1 MWLIISYRN
10 NCLPEKKM
18 SDGYCSFP
26 FRIQNILKAS
36 KNCSPIRIHAPWR
49 GRAVARTPR
58 ANRSFLFLTL
68 WGEGGYFLIK
78 EIQVCAAPKGMVLVP
93 FGLKTGIDFALFGL
107 ESGMERSSITFSSIG
122 KREFVPGD
130 QVSPLLVVYCSLFL
144 HIY

>member
-1 MWLIISYRN
+1 M
-10 NCLPEKKM
+10 
-18 SDGYCSFP
+18 G
-26 FRIQNILKAS
+26 
-36 KNCSPIRIHAPWR
+36 
-49 GRAVARTPR
+49 G
-58 ANRSFLFLTL
+58 
-68 WGEGGYFLIK
+68 GGYFLIK